1 MARSYAS
8 SPPKCRVLDSL
19 TVWNIHIH
27 SNPMRCGVPG
37 MFKVLEAML
46 EAVLEVILEA
56 MLLEGAIELQHM
68 LNWTD

>member
-1 MARSYAS
+1 
-8 SPPKCRVLDSL
+8 
-19 TVWNIHIH
+19 
-27 SNPMRCGVPG
+27 MRCGVPG
-37 MFKVLEAML
+37 MFKVLEVML